1 MERRSKMEDKKQSGF
16 LKGLLIGIVATCL
29 IAGFLWIGV
38 NSDITLF
45 DGTNFSSDKNKQEKV
60 DSVSAQ
66 VSSKLKYLEDLIE
79 EQYLF
84 DYEDE
89 DLEAGIYKGFLSAL
103 NDPYTSYYTEEEYKA
118 LMESSAG
125 EYSGIGVVVSQNV
138 ETGVVTLVE
147 PYEDGPGY
155 KAGILPNDILFAVE
169 GEEVTGQ
176 DINSIVSKI
185 KGPDGTVV
193 NITVYRSS
201 EDKYI
206 DMAITRE
213 KIEVKTVESKML
225 DNNIGYILVS
235 EFDSVTYDQYVE
247 AITNLKEQG
256 MEGLI
261 VDLRNNPGGNL
272 DIVVK
277 MADEMLPEGKIV
289 YTKDKHGKGS
299 EWLSDADRIYD
310 KPLVVLVN
318 ENSASASE
326 IFAAA
331 IQDYQVGT
339 LVGTTT
345 FGKGI
350 VQVIK
355 DLKDGTAIKMTVSRY
370 YTPKGECIHGI
381 GVTPDVEVELPEE
394 LKNKLDISQE
404 EDTQLQKGIEVLKE
418 QMK

>member
-1 MERRSKMEDKKQSGF
+1 MEKKKSNGF
-16 LKGLLIGIVATCL
+16 LRGVIVGFFATL
-29 IAGFLWIGV
+29 VVAGFLFIGIQSNIAV
-38 NSDITLF
+38 PDSLQGIFGKEVEETA
-45 DGTNFSSDKNKQEKV
+45 
-60 DSVSAQ
+60 DSVSSQ
-66 VSSKLKYLEDLIE
+66 VYSKLKYLEQLVE
-79 EQYLF
+79 ENYLF
-84 DYEDE
+84 EYNEE
-89 DLEAGIYKGFLSAL
+89 DLESGIYKGFLSAL
-103 NDPYTSYYTEEEYKA
+103 DDPYTAYYTEEEYTA

-125 EYSGIGVVVSQNV
+125 EYSGIGVVVSQDV
-138 ETGVVTLVE
+138 ETGVITFVE

-176 DINSIVSKI
+176 DINNIVSKI
-185 KGPDGTVV
+185 KGPDGTTV

-206 DMAITRE
+206 DMEITRA

-225 DNNIGYILVS
+225 NNNIGYILVS
-235 EFDSVTYDQYVE
+235 EFDSVTYEQYVN
-247 AITNLKEQG
+247 ALKDLLDQG

-272 DIVVK
+272 DTVVN

-289 YTKDKHGKGS
+289 YTKDKNGKGS
-299 EWLSDADRIYD
+299 EWLSDADRLYD

-318 ENSASASE
+318 GNSASASE

-331 IQDYQVGT
+331 IQDYGVGT

-355 DLKDGTAIKMTVSRY
+355 DLRDGTAIKMTVSRY
-370 YTPKGECIHGI
+370 YTPKGECIHEI
-381 GVTPDVEVELPEE
+381 GVVPDVEVDLPEE
-394 LKNKLDISQE
+394 LKNQLNISEE
-404 EDTQLQKGIEVLKE
+404 EDTQLQKGIEVLMEKMS
-418 QMK
+418 Q